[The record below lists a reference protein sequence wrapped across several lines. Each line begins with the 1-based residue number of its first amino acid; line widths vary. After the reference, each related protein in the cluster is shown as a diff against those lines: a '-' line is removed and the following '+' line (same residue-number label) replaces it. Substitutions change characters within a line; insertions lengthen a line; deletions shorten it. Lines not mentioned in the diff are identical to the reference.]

1 MGAVRSGGEAEQAV
15 QRVTI
20 CELPTP
26 TVRAFSARY
35 EREPTTPSR
44 RARAA
49 RKPVGG

>member
-35 EREPTTPSR
+35 ERERDYTKQK
-44 RARAA
+44 
-49 RKPVGG
+49 RKANSDC